1 MNLGQAYLGWQQQ
14 SENRKLYMNTREAF
28 RKAWFTLP
36 TNKPCSYYTRE
47 VLGTALAETREVDS
61 VKAKAAS
68 VMCQV
73 LSWAHWAE
81 PKFNPEPDFT
91 FDDLMEFTKGPLANP
106 DIVKQKEKPSCLDD
120 MDDTDLD
127 IDPVTAMPRKAMGQ
141 ENIDSI
147 NVRERMMA
155 PDLDI
160 NHVAAEPGM
169 EPCDEHG
176 NPIPGEPSVIVPL
189 SPGESMKILPA
200 LWSDQALIN
209 LPDKP
214 KEKENMEP
222 KKPRGKQPKPVVQ
235 IDPKTLQVVKEW
247 PSMTEAQR
255 ELGLSHIDV
264 AVSRLRKCGDFYWS
278 LSADAAT
285 FRDRLAE
292 KQRQTDERQK
302 QQAEKMRENKAAN
315 KKDQPKEKAEPK
327 PKSLM
332 DQFEEQQHEFEQ
344 MKREGIHTVIL
355 GRLDPTGEAQ
365 PHKAAAD
372 ALKVFTDEELIAALT
387 ERGFEGELTRVQR
400 FYVGKKE

>member
-1 MNLGQAYLGWQQQ
+1 MVKIVYRTMNLGQAYLGWQQQ
-14 SENRKLYMNTREAF
+14 SENRKLYMNTHEAF

-91 FDDLMEFTKGPLANP
+91 FDDLMEYTKGPLANP
-106 DIVKQKEKPSCLDD
+106 DIVKQKEK
-120 MDDTDLD
+120 
-127 IDPVTAMPRKAMGQ
+127 
-141 ENIDSI
+141 
-147 NVRERMMA
+147 
-155 PDLDI
+155 
-160 NHVAAEPGM
+160 
-169 EPCDEHG
+169 
-176 NPIPGEPSVIVPL
+176 PSVIVPL

-200 LWSDQALIN
+200 LWSDQALID

-292 KQRQTDERQK
+292 KQRQTDE
-302 QQAEKMRENKAAN
+302 
-315 KKDQPKEKAEPK
+315 
-327 PKSLM
+327 
-332 DQFEEQQHEFEQ
+332 QQHEFEQ
-344 MKREGIHTVIL
+344 MKREGMRTVIL
-355 GRLDPTGEAQ
+355 GHLDPTGEAQ

>member
-36 TNKPCSYYTRE
+36 TNKACSYYTRE

-91 FDDLMEFTKGPLANP
+91 FDDLMEYTKGPLANP
-106 DIVKQKEKPSCLDD
+106 DIVKQQEK
-120 MDDTDLD
+120 
-127 IDPVTAMPRKAMGQ
+127 
-141 ENIDSI
+141 
-147 NVRERMMA
+147 
-155 PDLDI
+155 
-160 NHVAAEPGM
+160 
-169 EPCDEHG
+169 
-176 NPIPGEPSVIVPL
+176 PSVIVPL

-200 LWSDQALIN
+200 LWSDQALID

-214 KEKENMEP
+214 KEKENMKP

-235 IDPKTLQVVKEW
+235 IDPKTLQVIKVW

-344 MKREGIHTVIL
+344 VKREGMNTVIL